1 MNENKSLV
9 RELGMAECVTIT
21 GGAVIGVGLF
31 TVGSSQVGLA
41 GSSIIVASIISLLL
55 VLWPSMIYGELGA
68 TLPLAGG
75 TYAYAKR
82 AINWP
87 VAIFCSWHYT
97 LAQIGIAGGEALAFA
112 NYLNQLIWALGAPD
126 TFMIDPRI
134 SACALMILFTVINYR
149 GIEFSGK
156 LQNAFMFFF
165 WGASTVWFIM
175 ELKNIDFTHYTSVF
189 GGLPTEFTA
198 FAKLIVMV
206 WWCFAGFETV
216 AGMGSEVKFPQIN
229 IPRALTIS
237 PFVVF
242 AVNSLWQF
250 FLVGITP
257 VEKLGI
263 LVASDSPFVDGMK
276 AAGIVGFPVI
286 LLCLAVT
293 LGGDFSTMIPCTG
306 GAARYMYTMALDGC
320 FPKVFSK
327 VHSKFKS
334 PHISII
340 TVGIVGCLFILTNSI
355 VIVSAMCAFSQM
367 LCYIIGYVSYLMLYK
382 KEPDLDRP
390 YHAPAGKFGAWV
402 SIIAYAALSILAI
415 DWSAIWYNLGLS
427 VLCVIYLVFGVI
439 KPKKQPPQ
447 EAVDVELLA
456 MKTRKPTAEEQA
468 ELDAQY
474 KRWKT
479 ISFCAAGLGVIVFA
493 IGFIVK

>member
-1 MNENKSLV
+1 MNKNEDKSLV
-9 RELGMAECVTIT
+9 RELGLPECVTIT

-31 TVGSSQVGLA
+31 TVGSSQVGIA
-41 GSSIIVASIISLLL
+41 GSSIIIASIISLLL
-55 VLWPSMIYGELGA
+55 VLWPSVIYGELGA

-82 AINWP
+82 AISWP

-112 NYLNQLIWALGAPD
+112 NYLNQLIWALGLNF
-126 TFMIDPRI
+126 TIDPRI
-134 SACALMILFTVINYR
+134 SACALMLFFTFINYR

-156 LQNAFMFFF
+156 MQNFFMFFF
-165 WGASTVWFIM
+165 WGASAVWFIM
-175 ELKNIDFTHYTSVF
+175 ELKNIDFSHYVSVF

-198 FAKLIVMV
+198 FAKVIVMV

-216 AGMGSEVKFPQIN
+216 AGMGAEVKFPQIN

-257 VEKLGI
+257 VESLGI
-263 LVASDSPFVDGMK
+263 LVESDSPFVDGMA

-306 GAARYMYTMALDGC
+306 GASRYMYIMALDGC
-320 FPKVFSK
+320 FPEIFSR
-327 VHSKFKS
+327 VHPKFKS
-334 PHISII
+334 PYISIV

-367 LCYIIGYVSYLMLYK
+367 LCYIIGYISYLMLYK
-382 KEPDLDRP
+382 KEPDLERP
-390 YHAPAGKFGAWV
+390 YHAPAGKVGAVV

-415 DWSAIWYNLGLS
+415 DWNAIWYNIGLS
-427 VLCVIYLVFGVI
+427 VLCIAYLYFGI
-439 KPKKQPPQ
+439 IRPKKQPPQ

-456 MKTRKPTAEEQA
+456 MKTRKPTDEEQA
-468 ELDAQY
+468 ELDKQY
-474 KRWKT
+474 KRWRV
-479 ISFCAAGLGVIVFA
+479 ISLSAAGVGLLLFVA
-493 IGFIVK
+493 GFVL

>member
-1 MNENKSLV
+1 MKEDKSLV
-9 RELGMAECVTIT
+9 RELGLPECVTIT

-31 TVGSSQVGLA
+31 TVGSSQVGIA

-112 NYLNQLIWALGAPD
+112 NYLNQLIWALGINV
-126 TFMIDPRI
+126 TIDPRI
-134 SACALMILFTVINYR
+134 SACALMILFTIINYR
-149 GIEFSGK
+149 GIEFSGRM
-156 LQNAFMFFF
+156 QNFFMFFF
-165 WGASTVWFIM
+165 WGASTIWFIM
-175 ELKNIDFTHYTSVF
+175 ELGNLNLANYTTVF

-216 AGMGSEVKFPQIN
+216 AGMGAEVKFPQIN

-237 PFVVF
+237 PLVVF
-242 AVNSLWQF
+242 AVNALWQF

-257 VEKLGI
+257 VSSLGI
-263 LVASDSPFVDGMK
+263 LITSDSPFVDGMK

-306 GAARYMYTMALDGC
+306 GASRYLYIMALDGC
-320 FPKVFSK
+320 FPEPFSR
-327 VHSKFKS
+327 VHPKYKS
-334 PHISII
+334 PYISVIV
-340 TVGIVGCLFILTNSI
+340 VGVVGCLFILTNSI

-390 YHAPAGKFGAWV
+390 YHCPAGKVGAVV
-402 SIIAYAALSILAI
+402 SIVAYAALSILAI
-415 DWSAIWYNLGLS
+415 DWTAIWYNIGLS
-427 VLCVIYLVFGVI
+427 VLCVAYLVFGVI
-439 KPKKQPPQ
+439 MPKKQPPQ

-456 MKTRKPTAEEQA
+456 LKTRKPTPEEQA
-468 ELDAQY
+468 QLDAQY
-474 KRWKT
+474 KRWKL
-479 ISFCAAGLGVIVFA
+479 ISFAAAGIGCLVFV
-493 IGFIVK
+493 IGFVF

>member
-1 MNENKSLV
+1 MNENKNLS

-31 TVGSSQVGLA
+31 TVGSSQVGIA
-41 GSSIIVASIISLLL
+41 GSSIIVASLISLLL

-112 NYLNQLIWALGAPD
+112 NYLNRLIWALGASD
-126 TFMIDPRI
+126 AYMIDPRV
-134 SACALMILFTVINYR
+134 SACALMILFTVINFR

-165 WGASTVWFIM
+165 WGASTVWFVT
-175 ELKNIDFTHYTSVF
+175 ELRDIDFAHYTSVF
-189 GGLPTEFTA
+189 AGLPSEFSA
-198 FAKLIVMV
+198 FAKLIAMV

-242 AVNSLWQF
+242 AVNALWQF

-257 VEKLGI
+257 VADLGI
-263 LVASDSPFVDGMK
+263 LAASDSPFVDGMR

-320 FPKVFSK
+320 FPKMFSK
-327 VHSKFKS
+327 VHPKFRS
-334 PHISII
+334 PYISVI

-367 LCYIIGYVSYLMLYK
+367 LCYIIGYISYLMLYK
-382 KEPDLDRP
+382 KEPNLNRP
-390 YHAPAGKFGAWV
+390 YRAPAGKVGAVV
-402 SIIAYAALSILAI
+402 SIAAYAALSILAV
-415 DWSAIWYNLGLS
+415 DWNALQYNLILS
-427 VLCVIYLVFGVI
+427 ALCVIYLLFGVI
-439 KPKKQPPQ
+439 IPGKKPPQ

-456 MKTRKPTAEEQA
+456 MKTRMPTAEEQKA
-468 ELDAQY
+468 LDAQY
-474 KRWKT
+474 RRWKT
-479 ISFCAAGLGVIVFA
+479 IAFSAAALGVIVFA
-493 IGFIVK
+493 AGFIIG